1 MDKIEGLMQMRY
13 RIVIDIEV
21 DDKVNRSAVNNLA
34 MEMMDKT
41 VTHWSNPVF
50 VATDIAPS
58 QNIKVLRH
66 E

>member
-1 MDKIEGLMQMRY
+1 MRY
-13 RIVIDIEV
+13 RIIIDVEV
-21 DDKVNRSAVNNLA
+21 DDDAKRQNVNNLA
-34 MEMMDKT
+34 MALMDNC

-58 QNIKVLRH
+58 QNTQVLRH